1 MREVIGAAGTKPFG
15 FMPFYPGPGV
25 GGHCIPVDPAYL
37 LQNAT
42 ELGQELPILRTSL
55 LANKSRYEKIIKH
68 IDKAIHGVSAKNILL
83 EGVSYKPDVTD
94 TRETPALEL
103 FNNLKSRGA
112 LVHWHDPLIA
122 EWNGSSSTDVTSNN
136 WDAILVLIK
145 HSNTR
150 VSDLI
155 SNSKIIFDFTGQILG
170 LDPKVF
176 PI

>member
-1 MREVIGAAGTKPFG
+1 
-15 FMPFYPGPGV
+15 
-25 GGHCIPVDPAYL
+25 
-37 LQNAT
+37 
-42 ELGQELPILRTSL
+42 
-55 LANKSRYEKIIKH
+55 
-68 IDKAIHGVSAKNILL
+68 
-83 EGVSYKPDVTD
+83 VTD